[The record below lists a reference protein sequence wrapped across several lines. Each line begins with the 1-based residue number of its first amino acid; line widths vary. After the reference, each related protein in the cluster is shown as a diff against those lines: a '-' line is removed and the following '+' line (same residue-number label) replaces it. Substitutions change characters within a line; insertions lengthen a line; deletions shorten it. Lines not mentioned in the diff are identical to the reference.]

1 MFSEE
6 KTIGRLSNR
15 LMHELRNGFLAFILG
30 LAIAPGSYA
39 DSIYVV
45 NDSVRSMAMVK
56 DSSNLYVSTV
66 NDNTIRI
73 SEHHKGRDLPH
84 PVLAHDAAV
93 WRVLAAR
100 RA

>member
-6 KTIGRLSNR
+6 KTIARLSNR
-15 LMHELRNGFLAFILG
+15 LMHELRKGFLAFILG

-73 SEHHKGRDLPH
+73 SEYHKVRDLPH
-84 PVLAHDAAV
+84 PELARDATAR
-93 WRVLAAR
+93 RVLAAR